1 MSAYEFFKIAH
12 IAVWGYWIGSD
23 LVVNQLTHYLTNA
36 ERMDG
41 PERDRLWRF
50 LLDVDQHPRNALI
63 LTLPLGLTLAT
74 MLGIVPL
81 GTTGLAVLWGL
92 SGMWFAF
99 MWRVHLR
106 GHTAQGP
113 ALRAWDLRI
122 RYGLIALAL
131 AVAVW
136 SLVAHGPIA
145 ARWVAVK
152 LMLFAG
158 AMAAGIG
165 IRLYIIEF
173 LKSWPRI
180 VKEGSTPQREAAI
193 RDSMRRATW
202 VLVALHAMLIG
213 AAWLGYAKPF

>member
-23 LVVNQLTHYLTNA
+23 LVVNQLTHYLTKA
-36 ERMDG
+36 ERMEG
-41 PERDRLWRF
+41 AERDRLWHF

-63 LTLPLGLTLAT
+63 LTLPLGLTLASL
-74 MLGIVPL
+74 LGIVAL
-81 GTTGLAVLWGL
+81 GTWGLAILWGL
-92 SGMWFAF
+92 SGVWFAF

-113 ALRAWDLRI
+113 ALRTWDVRI
-122 RYGLIALAL
+122 RYALIALAL
-131 AVAVW
+131 IVAIW

-145 ARWVAVK
+145 AGWVAVK

-173 LKSWPRI
+173 LKAWPQI
-180 VKEGSTPQREAAI
+180 VTQGSTPEREAAI
-193 RDSMRRATW
+193 RGSMRRATW
-202 VLVALHAMLIG
+202 VLVALHAMLLG
-213 AAWLGYAKPF
+213 AAWMGYAKPF